1 MNNISSWGNIPKYQ
15 HKNIFSIS
23 DSSIFHE
30 NKLTFLSHGLGRSYG
45 DVCLNEN
52 ENLILTTSNNKILS
66 LNNNSGTLNVESGAS
81 IRDVL
86 NVITKSNWF
95 LPVVPG
101 TQNVTIGG
109 AIANDIHGKNHHR
122 FGSFGNHVQSILLMR
137 SDGEVLSCSDTQNR
151 ELFFATIGGLGLTGV
166 IISAVIKI
174 IKIKNNYI
182 AGEIKRFKSLEDYS
196 EINSNY
202 DKNYDYTVSWIDC
215 LSKAGQDIRGVYLSG
230 NHSEE
235 NLRNKN
241 NTEKRITFPITPPFS
256 LVNNLTMKGLNNFY
270 FSINRERIISKQ
282 HYRTFFFPL
291 DTINWW
297 NKAYGKKGF
306 FQYQF
311 VIPKKES
318 SKGLNKILKEIKT
331 NGEIPALGVL
341 KSFGNIKSKGMISFP
356 RDGITMALDFPNK
369 GEETLKFF
377 NKLDK
382 IIMEYGG
389 ALYPAKDAR
398 MSKEVFE
405 TSFPKFDLFS
415 QYIDPRFSSSFYR
428 RIK

>member
-23 DSSIFHE
+23 DSSVFHE

-52 ENLILTTSNNKILS
+52 L
-66 LNNNSGTLNVESGAS
+66 
-81 IRDVL
+81 
-86 NVITKSNWF
+86 
-95 LPVVPG
+95 
-101 TQNVTIGG
+101 
-109 AIANDIHGKNHHR
+109 
-122 FGSFGNHVQSILLMR
+122 
-137 SDGEVLSCSDTQNR
+137 
-151 ELFFATIGGLGLTGV
+151 
-166 IISAVIKI
+166 
-174 IKIKNNYI
+174 
-182 AGEIKRFKSLEDYS
+182 
-196 EINSNY
+196 
-202 DKNYDYTVSWIDC
+202 
-215 LSKAGQDIRGVYLSG
+215 
-230 NHSEE
+230 
-235 NLRNKN
+235 
-241 NTEKRITFPITPPFS
+241 
-256 LVNNLTMKGLNNFY
+256 
-270 FSINRERIISKQ
+270 
-282 HYRTFFFPL
+282 
-291 DTINWW
+291 
-297 NKAYGKKGF
+297 
-306 FQYQF
+306 
-311 VIPKKES
+311 
-318 SKGLNKILKEIKT
+318 IKT

-341 KSFGNIKSKGMISFP
+341 KNFGNIKSKGMLSFP

-369 GEETLKFF
+369 SGETLKFF